1 MIFSPF
7 LLPGLPRRDHRL
19 LALARAQAAYSAH
32 SILGSPEKD
41 IDGASRATVA
51 GAELDS
57 SPYTRSLGLALVGPP
72 RSKRVALAAITL
84 EAARLT
90 HTTDV
95 LHLCLVGG
103 WVSGFMYR
111 RPFMSVF
118 GRVFSLVE
126 AASVVPEHPKML
138 PLPRRVADEL
148 VLAAALSH
156 VLVSDI
162 SAPWASEVY
171 ATDSSDCKGAIV
183 AAPVAP
189 EEPAPQFAHRPSPKR
204 PPPCRFHFLE
214 IWGAPCPISPLLAAL
229 GWTVCPRLD
238 PAVSLEYDLCSRRVF
253 EWIAFLLERGRVDAL
268 GASLPLATFSP
279 ASKAWRFWHLAPDP
293 AGGARDVVVR
303 EAAALLDL
311 GLARRTASLA
321 LSALPTEGLES
332 VFVNDLALSL
342 PWEVRKAWT
351 WPRPVHINILEASC
365 VYRLV
370 CALAKQSGPLRA
382 VSLCDSNVAKCAITK
397 GRSPS
402 FGLSPVLR
410 RLAAVSVAFGIS
422 CSLVFCPT
430 RLMPADHPS
439 RDSAIPEP
447 VPSALPL
454 SDKPGLLRAL
464 VGLPPLRRWAS
475 GWVRLVLGL
484 GFSFSW
490 AGGHR
495 DAGRSFRT
503 FVPSPLDFD
512 RTLGFPGE
520 GPTSPFASRF
530 CSWVC
535 LAWLLPACSGVS
547 SSGSGFVASPPV
559 SHGRLAPRNAGDQWR
574 KSRRGSDDL
583 PAGRLVEAS
592 TQKQRDALWN
602 AFSKWLE
609 DQGISAE
616 ALVQPPGSSDVDSVN
631 CILTRYG
638 RELYR
643 AGRPYYSEL
652 INAYSSKVPK
662 LRRLLQPAWDLAFS
676 WKRAEPGRHHT
687 AMPWQV
693 LLGLVT
699 TAFLWGWPRTAGL
712 LALSWGG
719 LLRIG
724 EALAARRSD
733 LMLPKD
739 VWNTIDFA
747 YLSIREPK
755 TRYSAARHQS
765 VRIDQPNVLRIV
777 TAAFQALGPA
787 EKLWPSSAQTLRTR
801 FRQLC
806 GALRLPWGSG
816 SKTPG
821 LELASLRAGGATW
834 LLMADEDSELVR
846 RRGRWLTSKIMEI
859 YIQEVSSIQFLPSLN
874 AETKRLVHAA
884 LEAHADVV
892 HKVEFF
898 TATGILPDM
907 WYRLFSART
916 VAVDDTGVLGGAV

>member
-1 MIFSPF
+1 M
-7 LLPGLPRRDHRL
+7 
-19 LALARAQAAYSAH
+19 
-32 SILGSPEKD
+32 
-41 IDGASRATVA
+41 
-51 GAELDS
+51 
-57 SPYTRSLGLALVGPP
+57 
-72 RSKRVALAAITL
+72 
-84 EAARLT
+84 
-90 HTTDV
+90 
-95 LHLCLVGG
+95 
-103 WVSGFMYR
+103 
-111 RPFMSVF
+111 
-118 GRVFSLVE
+118 
-126 AASVVPEHPKML
+126 
-138 PLPRRVADEL
+138 
-148 VLAAALSH
+148 
-156 VLVSDI
+156 
-162 SAPWASEVY
+162 
-171 ATDSSDCKGAIV
+171 
-183 AAPVAP
+183 
-189 EEPAPQFAHRPSPKR
+189 
-204 PPPCRFHFLE
+204 
-214 IWGAPCPISPLLAAL
+214 
-229 GWTVCPRLD
+229 
-238 PAVSLEYDLCSRRVF
+238 
-253 EWIAFLLERGRVDAL
+253 
-268 GASLPLATFSP
+268 
-279 ASKAWRFWHLAPDP
+279 
-293 AGGARDVVVR
+293 
-303 EAAALLDL
+303 
-311 GLARRTASLA
+311 
-321 LSALPTEGLES
+321 
-332 VFVNDLALSL
+332 
-342 PWEVRKAWT
+342 
-351 WPRPVHINILEASC
+351 
-365 VYRLV
+365 
-370 CALAKQSGPLRA
+370 
-382 VSLCDSNVAKCAITK
+382 
-397 GRSPS
+397 
-402 FGLSPVLR
+402 LR
-410 RLAAVSVAFGIS
+410 RLAAVSAAFGIS
-422 CSLVFCPT
+422 CNLVFCPT

-447 VPSALPL
+447 VPSALRL
-454 SDKPGLLRAL
+454 SNEPGLLRAL

-484 GFSFSW
+484 GLSFPW
-490 AGGHR
+490 AGRHH

-520 GPTSPFASRF
+520 GPTSPSASRV
-530 CSWVC
+530 CLWVC
-535 LAWLLPACSGVS
+535 VALLLPACSGVS
-547 SSGSGFVASPPV
+547 SSGSGFVASLPV
-559 SHGRLAPRNAGDQWR
+559 SHGRLVPRNAGDLWR

-602 AFSKWLE
+602 AFAKWLE

-638 RELYR
+638 RELYK
-643 AGRPYYSEL
+643 AGRPYAHYSEL

-733 LMLPKD
+733 LMFPRD

-777 TAAFQALGPA
+777 TVAFQALGPA

-806 GALRLPWGSG
+806 GALQQLPWGSG

-821 LELASLRAGGATW
+821 SELASLRAGGATW

-859 YIQEVSSIQFLPSLN
+859 YIQEVSSIQFLPSLK
-874 AETKRLVHAA
+874 AETKRLVRAA
-884 LEAHADVV
+884 LEAHEDVV
-892 HKVEFF
+892 RKAEFF

-916 VAVDDTGVLGGAV
+916 VAVDETGVLGGAVESCEAERGFEL